1 MYLMCLFIM
10 LHNKFV
16 LKSNISIYTQTLYK
30 WKKKLS
36 IQKLSLLDLF
46 GRISNSLKN
55 EKGRY
60 VFLHMYGYFTDRY
73 HVKTTI
79 KYCKKKTYMFSSIKL
94 KGFSIH
100 SLTLRPLQFKN
111 KKWKKVGTYFCI
123 CMDILRIALMLRQQ
137 SNIVTKHINVLFN
150 KTLRVL
156 HAQVNL
162 APATVQT
169 YAVQIIWR
177 NCKI

>member
-16 LKSNISIYTQTLYK
+16 LKNNVTIYTQTLYK
-30 WKKKLS
+30 WKKKHS

-46 GRISNSLKN
+46 GRINNSLKN
-55 EKGRY
+55 EKKGLY

-94 KGFSIH
+94 KGFSMH
-100 SLTLRPLQFKN
+100 SITLRQLQLKN
-111 KKWKKVGTYFCI
+111 MQYKF
-123 CMDILRIALMLRQQ
+123 DA
-137 SNIVTKHINVLFN
+137 IVNFN
-150 KTLRVL
+150 KWPP
-156 HAQVNL
+156 NSG
-162 APATVQT
+162 PP
-169 YAVQIIWR
+169 
-177 NCKI
+177 KIKNSR